1 MTDDGYNAADNS
13 AKSYALAIET
23 MRDKLNSFRREE
35 IGNCTLYLG
44 DCRELLPLLPAVD
57 FIFTDPPYGH
67 NNNNGD
73 LIHNRE
79 AALGL
84 SPNCGSNP
92 RPIANDGAQET
103 AELIE
108 WFFAQLPR
116 LLRPG
121 SCCCCCC
128 CGGGGPDP
136 QFARWSLEIDR
147 HLDFKQMVVWDKGPM
162 GMGWH
167 YRRSY
172 ETVLV
177 AQRKGA
183 ACKWH
188 TESDSI
194 ENIIRPGYL
203 GIRKIIPQAVD
214 HPTPKPPELAR
225 HFIRLHTREGETVL
239 DPFMGGGST
248 GVAAVKEGRK
258 FVGVELD
265 PRWFELS
272 AKRIR
277 EAYAQPD
284 MFIEPQQPKAEQLSL
299 LGAAE

>member
-1 MTDDGYNAADNS
+1 MRADYDSADNA
-13 AKSYALAIET
+13 AKSYDLAIKT
-23 MRDKLNSFRREE
+23 MRDKLEDFRKEV
-35 IGNCTLYLG
+35 IGDTTLYLG
-44 DCRELLPLLPAVD
+44 DCREVLPLLPAVD

-73 LIHNRE
+73 LIHKWE
-79 AALGL
+79 QALGR
-84 SPNCGSNP
+84 PRDCGSNP
-92 RPIANDGAQET
+92 RPIANDGAKET
-103 AELIE
+103 ADLIE

-136 QFARWSLEIDR
+136 QFARWSLEIDK

-177 AQRKGA
+177 AQKRGA
-183 ACKWH
+183 ACRWFDQ
-188 TESDSI
+188 TDAV
-194 ENIIRPGYL
+194 ENVIRPGHL
-203 GIRKIIPQAVD
+203 GIRKIIPQASD

-225 HFIRLHTREGETVL
+225 HFIRLHTTSGCTVL

-258 FVGVELD
+258 FIGVELD
-265 PRWFELS
+265 PQWFELS
-272 AKRIR
+272 CKRIR
-277 EAYAQPD
+277 DAYAQPD
-284 MFIEPQQPKAEQLSL
+284 MFIEQVKVEPPKQDVL
-299 LGAAE
+299 L